1 MGPVPNVQ
9 PWPDS
14 GVNLVKVPG
23 HVAQSAGLCAI
34 MAAHCV
40 EKGQPA
46 MVLTDEVVTKYG
58 MMIGIPVLLAFL
70 FFIIWGL
77 TKEADT
83 GRFGKLMM

>member
-1 MGPVPNVQ
+1 
-9 PWPDS
+9 
-14 GVNLVKVPG
+14 
-23 HVAQSAGLCAI
+23 

-40 EKGQPA
+40 EKRQPA

-83 GRFGKLMM
+83 GRFGKLMMYLVLGGGFFSFMIKIFLEWWIGRGMQ